1 MTEAIYLLLTKGF
14 EERCLVDGYS
24 RHIGATYVTSE
35 PQQRIT
41 RSAAV
46 VEVWITLLDSSARFF
61 FIEGE

>member
-41 RSAAV
+41 SSAAV
-46 VEVWITLLDSSARFF
+46 VEVWDGSS
-61 FIEGE
+61 